1 MSRWLRIDTTWSSS
15 AWVAELPPES
25 RLCWIEL
32 LCYAKAHGIA
42 GRVKALSPQV
52 ASRTWGVTPSNA
64 LLMLEAAEAHG
75 ALTVEVGEWVLSTWR
90 KYQGDETSADRQKR
104 YRASRSRLS
113 TSRVTPV
120 TDRDVTDVTPTVT
133 VTETE
138 RKNPRK
144 KRHRA
149 TALPDAWKPR
159 ESHRER
165 AEKEGVDLTREAE
178 KFRHHAAANGRL
190 QLDWDQAFFTWLMRA
205 ADYGAGR
212 GNGKPKDDR
221 GPGFWADP
229 EDMKPGGIY
238 YRGGDDA

>member
-52 ASRTWGVTPSNA
+52 AARTWGVTPSNA

-138 RKNPRK
+138 TEERESPRK
-144 KRHRA
+144 KKRRA
-149 TALPDAWKPR
+149 TALPDGWQPKD
-159 ESHRER
+159 SHRER
-165 AEKEGVDLTREAE
+165 AKKEGVDPDREADR
-178 KFRHHAAANGRL
+178 FRHHAAAKGRL
-190 QLDWDQAFFTWLMRA
+190 QLDWDQAFFTWLMK
-205 ADYGAGR
+205 AGDFGSAN
-212 GNGKPKDDR
+212 GNG
-221 GPGFWADP
+221 GPRDEKYPNGIP
-229 EDMKPGGIY
+229 LPGGGY
-238 YRGGDDA
+238 QC